1 MARSASGL
9 DSRIA
14 AAVDVS
20 GSEHRVVV
28 RRRFRDRLDHI
39 PVLDHL
45 AAFQPEDIN
54 DGFAARIVRQAVS
67 MAVEDDVI
75 AVREDA
81 LDLAVRVRM
90 IGQDP
95 GEKLAKPLHAVLD
108 ERIVLAIGLACVD
121 PERVLNVA
129 FKERFLVEG
138 DGVCLIRFRHC
149 RSFLAGSE
157 AAVASS

>member
-14 AAVDVS
+14 AAFDVS

-95 GEKLAKPLHAVLD
+95 GEELAKPFHAD
-108 ERIVLAIGLACVD
+108 ERIVLAIRLACVD
-121 PERVLNVA
+121 PERVLIVA

-149 RSFLAGSE
+149 RSFPAGLE